1 MAKLSKKISLHQR
14 IGSLI
19 KRLNNGE
26 QLSTEDVEQQ
36 YETSKRNA
44 ERDFTERLPKYLGE
58 TLLKDKSTKKWFLEK
73 SKNNLLLNEEEELT
87 LNLLLEQSK
96 NIDSNLYK
104 NTLKL
109 VDKFKDSLHSNTIYT
124 KIDVEDISE
133 IKTDLIKVEK
143 AILNK
148 NIISCIY
155 NNTPRKI
162 KPLKLVSLNG
172 YWYLVFKDADNLIKK
187 FYFKE
192 IKNIDIL
199 KEQFN
204 DTINDLQKKLD
215 NAINAYFDGNK
226 KEYAVQLYINKEISH
241 LFKRKKISPSQRFIK
256 NYEDNSMDIEL
267 FITNDMEIIPTI
279 QKFIPYIKVISPNS
293 LEKKCM
299 ENIEEYQ
306 RFF

>member
-26 QLSTEDVEQQ
+26 YISTEDVEQQ
-36 YETSKRNA
+36 YEISKRNA

-58 TLLKDKSTKKWFLEK
+58 ALLKEKSTKKWFLEK
-73 SKNNLLLNEEEELT
+73 SKNNMLLNEEEELT
-87 LNLLLEQSK
+87 LNLLIEQSK
-96 NIDSNLYK
+96 NIDSTLYK
-104 NTLKL
+104 NTLKI
-109 VDKFKDSLHSNTIYT
+109 VDKFKDSLHNNTIYT

-133 IKTDLIKVEK
+133 IKSDLIKVEK

-155 NNTPRKI
+155 NNKPRII
-162 KPLKLVSLNG
+162 KPLKLASFNG
-172 YWYLVFKDADNLIKK
+172 YWYLVFKDSDNLIKK
-187 FYFKE
+187 FYFKD
-192 IKNIDIL
+192 IKNIDVS
-199 KEQFN
+199 KEQFK
-204 DTINDLQKKLD
+204 DTIDDLQKKLD

-226 KEYAVQLYINKEISH
+226 KEYAVQLYVNKEISH
-241 LFKRKKISPSQRFIK
+241 LFKRKKISPSQRIIK
-256 NYEDNSMDIEL
+256 NYEDDSIDIEL

-279 QKFIPYIKVISPNS
+279 QKFIPYIKIIGPIS

-299 ENIEEYQ
+299 ENIENYKQ
-306 RFF
+306 F